1 MKMLPAASQATSRG
15 WLKLSPGT
23 PDPGGPD
30 ARPNTPL
37 LPSSPTAS
45 RLRPRVN
52 RTRPAESNFT
62 TILEARSTTQMLSW
76 GSTLTPCA
84 NRKAYGRSFSLL
96 PPISRTNFPVRT
108 DPEQARAA
116 IDVYARCGNRGVRAA
131 ALKVDQQVALL
142 SGGDARHFT
151 EME

>member
-1 MKMLPAASQATSRG
+1 MECGVLNCPVSVPVAPQDLMNFPFLSNLATRALAYPSEMKMLPAASQATSVG
-15 WLKLSPGT
+15 WLKLSPPT

-45 RLRPRVN
+45 SLRPRVN

-96 PPISRTNFPVRT
+96 
-108 DPEQARAA
+108 
-116 IDVYARCGNRGVRAA
+116 
-131 ALKVDQQVALL
+131 
-142 SGGDARHFT
+142 
-151 EME
+151 